1 MANKI
6 TAEELAN
13 DLNCV
18 SSEMEYGHTVNQWK
32 LLSDSA
38 EMLLKQAEEIAELK
52 FRIAFLEEKAILVEP
67 LDDSHY
73 PFRAL
78 LKVIK

>member
-1 MANKI
+1 MINEM

-13 DLNCV
+13 DLNCA
-18 SSEMEYGHTVNQWK
+18 SSEMEYGHTVSQWE

-38 EMLLKQAEEIAELK
+38 KMLLKQAEEIAELK
-52 FRIAFLEEKAILVEP
+52 FKVAFLEDKAIMVQP

-73 PFRAL
+73 GFRAF
-78 LKVIK
+78 LKQM